1 MAAAHASQG
10 SVPVTEN
17 DVPPTQ
23 GAIAPLQTMSEPG
36 VQAVLTPAVHVDSS
50 AHGEH
55 GAFPEEEKV
64 VPAAHATWHSVSA
77 V

>member
-1 MAAAHASQG
+1 MQ
-10 SVPVTEN
+10 VT
-17 DVPPTQ
+17 
-23 GAIAPLQTMSEPG
+23 PLQTVSEPG

-50 AHGEH
+50 AHDVH